1 MAAEHGLAHTPE
13 RQVVGHGGN
22 PPGQGPFIDVTLT
35 VSGGIIREARYET
48 YQCPGCQACGQAIV
62 GLVTGKRLADARAIR
77 HEDVVQRVGPLAKHR
92 QICYGLAVLALDD
105 ALNHL
110 KGEGS
115 ATKDA
120 RKEFRE

>member
-1 MAAEHGLAHTPE
+1 MAAESKLTPSQQ
-13 RQVVGHGGN
+13 RQVTGHGGN
-22 PPGQGPFIDVTLT
+22 PPGQGPFIDVTL
-35 VSGGIIREARYET
+35 VVFRDIVIEARYET

-62 GLVTGKRLADARAIR
+62 GLVTGKSLADARAIR

-115 ATKDA
+115 ARKDA